1 MNEIYFEKLAEY
13 SRSLLDHLPIE
24 KEVQPLEYA
33 ITRLAG
39 SLKMIKEKETD
50 QIRSL
55 WCYKILVL
63 EGEPLP
69 SGLNTIGMLTDRL
82 TILLIKEWCLR
93 NKQNDPDKAD
103 KLFRT
108 QTQDIIR
115 ALAHCQP
122 GNSSLNSKITEIET
136 DVHASDWEDAFYQLL
151 GINLILWESQEVLYI
166 KDIATLPCK
175 ELRDY
180 LKWFAQGNLQRNAL
194 IELSETLFWEKA
206 VEA

>member
-1 MNEIYFEKLAEY
+1 MNEIYFEKLAGY

-33 ITRLAG
+33 VTRLDG
-39 SLKMIKEKETD
+39 SLKMIKEKETE

-55 WCYKILVL
+55 WCYKNPMQG
-63 EGEPLP
+63 GEQLP

-108 QTQDIIR
+108 QTQDIIK

-122 GNSSLNSKITEIET
+122 GNSSLNSKITWIET
-136 DVHASDWEDAFYQLL
+136 EVHASDWEDAFYQLF

-206 VEA
+206 GEA

>member
-1 MNEIYFEKLAEY
+1 MNEMYFEKLAGY

-33 ITRLAG
+33 VTRLDG
-39 SLKMIKEKETD
+39 SLKMIKEKETE
-50 QIRSL
+50 QIRSF
-55 WCYKILVL
+55 WCYKNPMRG
-63 EGEPLP
+63 GEQLP

-180 LKWFAQGNLQRNAL
+180 LKWFAHGNLRRNAL
-194 IELSETLFWEKA
+194 IELSETLFWKKA
-206 VEA
+206 GEA

>member
-1 MNEIYFEKLAEY
+1 MNEIYFKNLAGY

-33 ITRLAG
+33 IIRLDG
-39 SLKMIKEKETD
+39 SLRMIKEKEIE

-55 WCYKILVL
+55 WCYKNPMRG
-63 EGEPLP
+63 GELLP
-69 SGLNTIGMLTDRL
+69 SGLNTIGILTDRL

-108 QTQDIIR
+108 QTQDILR
-115 ALAHCQP
+115 ALANCQP
-122 GNSSLNSKITEIET
+122 GNSSLNSKITGIET
-136 DVHASDWEDAFYQLL
+136 EVHASDWEDAFYQLL

-166 KDIATLPCK
+166 KDIATLSCK

-180 LKWFAQGNLQRNAL
+180 LKWFAHGNLQRNAL
-194 IELSETLFWEKA
+194 IELSETLFWKKA
-206 VEA
+206 GEE